1 MRKVADFSTYQS
13 LRSMSYN
20 QFNRWV
26 RSVYTTAYQD
36 GYDDGGKEFG
46 DTPLVLD
53 EDSLYELLISVPG
66 IGDKMANKIVDRF
79 LERWD
84 ENELQVE
91 SERERKGERTS
102 QDGE

>member
-1 MRKVADFSTYQS
+1 MRKVADFSTYKS

-26 RSVYTTAYQD
+26 QSVYATAYQD
-36 GYDDGGKEFG
+36 GYDEGGKEFG
-46 DTPLVLD
+46 NTPLVLD

-84 ENELQVE
+84 ENELQIE

>member
-1 MRKVADFSTYQS
+1 MRKVADFSTYRS

-20 QFNRWV
+20 QFNRWIQ
-26 RSVYTTAYQD
+26 SVYATAYQD
-36 GYDDGGKEFG
+36 GYDEGGKEFG

-53 EDSLYELLISVPG
+53 EDSLYELLVSVPG
-66 IGDKMANKIVDRF
+66 VGNKMANKIVDRF

-84 ENELQVE
+84 ENELQIE

>member
-1 MRKVADFSTYQS
+1 MRKAADFSTYQS
-13 LRSMSYN
+13 LQSMSYN

-26 RSVYTTAYQD
+26 RSVYATAYQD
-36 GYDDGGKEFG
+36 GYDEGSKEFG

-53 EDSLYELLISVPG
+53 EDSLYGLLVSVPG
-66 IGDKMANKIVDRF
+66 VGNKMANKIVDRF

-84 ENELQVE
+84 ENELQIE

-102 QDGE
+102 QDEE

>member
-1 MRKVADFSTYQS
+1 MRKVADFRTYKS
-13 LRSMSYN
+13 LRSMSFN

-26 RSVYTTAYQD
+26 RSLYATAYQD

-66 IGDKMANKIVDRF
+66 VGNKIANKIVDRY
-79 LERWD
+79 LERWN
-84 ENELQVE
+84 ENELQIE
-91 SERERKGERTS
+91 SERKREGERPS
-102 QDGE
+102 QDRK